1 MRISLTTPAPEKHRF
16 LDLSQIS
23 LKICNY
29 ARRNL
34 VVSNI
39 ICNFA
44 PYFRGGVKSPLE

>member
-1 MRISLTTPAPEKHRF
+1 MDFLTYRKYP
-16 LDLSQIS
+16 
-23 LKICNY
+23 LKMSIN
-29 ARRNL
+29 ALENL